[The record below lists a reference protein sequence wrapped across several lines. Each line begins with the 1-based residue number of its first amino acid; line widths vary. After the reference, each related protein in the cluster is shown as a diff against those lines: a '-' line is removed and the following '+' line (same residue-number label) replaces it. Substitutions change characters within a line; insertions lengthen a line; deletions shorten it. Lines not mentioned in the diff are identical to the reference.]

1 MAIKIQLINCAQDP
15 TIQKPEESAATMLKE
30 RFEEEFEKYPDAK
43 GTLYILRSISIF
55 GYKIRDIDLVL
66 IAKLDNFRYRN
77 KILTMN
83 YGELCNLSIDSFIC
97 NIELKDVTSI
107 FDENGNQRL
116 WKLATAYVYNYKK
129 SGKKDIT
136 EQAFDQMNSFR
147 EYMYDTIGISPFMVD
162 MIWFRGLRHDQLAE
176 LRGNEKDN
184 ALAVDFSFKQLIE
197 TMLLRMNVE
206 RDQNGIYHLDSFK
219 GSKNDIS
226 SLTKF
231 LCEKR
236 EARGLTKKK
245 FELLSQSSFD
255 INYLKQGVGEKLK
268 ILTGRAGTGKT
279 IQLLQLAFH
288 LADTTNQK
296 RCLLLTYNNALVS
309 DIRRLIDFSNIP
321 VGMDC
326 RTVSVQTV
334 DSFFVQLL
342 KLFEIVKAKDLIPTS
357 NNYEKEFNAALK
369 VFYLKILKDLND
381 NDVIALKDMADSF
394 VDWDYILIDEAQDW
408 PDLHKNVLY
417 KLYGTKRIV
426 VADGVDQFIMSKSR
440 QDWSIGINALEVIK
454 PKEMVVEMRQKAF
467 LVLFLNAFSRELNL
481 GWEIKPNYNL
491 TGGSIDIYSGYSS
504 DIHSELYNHCRKSG
518 CENYDILIL
527 VPRTQVE
534 KDANGERHFRKA
546 EAYSRAN
553 IAIFDGTNT
562 STRHRYPTKD
572 VARLYQYHSCRGL
585 EGWIT
590 VCFEFDEL
598 IRCMLEDICVEEIRE
613 RYPGLSIEEGK
624 KRFVYTWALMPL
636 TRPVDSLVITLKDP
650 NSEIGVI
657 LKNLSNQFSDFMT
670 WHIN

>member
-15 TIQKPEESAATMLKE
+15 SIQKPEESAATMLKE
-30 RFEEEFEKYPDAK
+30 RFEDEFKKYPEAK

-66 IAKLDNFRYRN
+66 IAKFENFSYRN
-77 KILTMN
+77 KIFTKN
-83 YGELCNLSIDSFIC
+83 YGEVCNLNIDSFIC
-97 NIELKDVTSI
+97 NIELKDVSSI
-107 FDENGNQRL
+107 YDNNGNQRL

-147 EYMYDTIGISPFMVD
+147 EYMLDTIGISPFMAD
-162 MIWFRGLRHDQLAE
+162 MIWFRGLRRDQLAE

-184 ALAVDFSFKQLIE
+184 ALAVDFSFKELIE
-197 TMLLRMNVE
+197 TLLLRMNVE
-206 RDQNGIYHLDSFK
+206 KDGNGIYHLDSFY
-219 GSKNDIS
+219 GTNDNIS
-226 SLTKF
+226 SLTNC
-231 LCEKR
+231 LCEKK
-236 EARGLTKKK
+236 EAQGLTKKK

-255 INYLKQGVGEKLK
+255 INNLKQGVGDKLK
-268 ILTGRAGTGKT
+268 IITGRAGTGKT

-288 LADTTNQK
+288 LADATNQK

-321 VGMDC
+321 VGMDS

-342 KLFEIVKAKDLIPTS
+342 KLFEIIKEKELIPTS
-357 NNYEKEFNAALK
+357 NNYVVKFDEALE
-369 VFYLKILKDLND
+369 VFYQKILKDLDD
-381 NDVIALKDMADSF
+381 NDVLALKDMTDCF
-394 VDWDYILIDEAQDW
+394 IDWDYILIDEAQDW
-408 PDLHKNVLY
+408 PDLHKKVLF
-417 KLYGTKRIV
+417 KLYGTSRIV
-426 VADGVDQFIMSKSR
+426 VADGVDQFVMSSSK
-440 QDWSIGINALEVIK
+440 QDWSKDIKSSEIIK
-454 PKEMVVEMRQKAF
+454 PREMDVEMRQKAF
-467 LVLFLNAFSRELNL
+467 LVEFLNAFSRELNL
-481 GWEIKPNYNL
+481 GWKIKPNYGL

-504 DIHSELYNHCRKSG
+504 DIHSDLYNHCRRSG
-518 CENYDILIL
+518 CENYDMLIL
-527 VPRTQVE
+527 VPRTQVV
-534 KDANGERHFRKA
+534 KNDNGESHFRLA
-546 EAYSRAN
+546 EAYARAN

-562 STRHRYPTKD
+562 SNRHRYPTKD
-572 VARLYQYHSCRGL
+572 MARLYQYHSCRGL

-598 IRCMLEDICVEEIRE
+598 IRLMLEDIKDEVIADK
-613 RYPGLSIEEGK
+613 YPGLSLEEGK

-636 TRPVDSLVITLKDP
+636 TRPVDSLVITMKDP

-657 LKNLSNQFSDFMT
+657 LKNLSNQFVDFMT
-670 WHIN
+670 WHID

>member
-30 RFEEEFEKYPDAK
+30 RFEEEFKKYPEAK

-66 IAKLDNFRYRN
+66 IAKFEKFCYKN
-77 KILTMN
+77 KIFTKN
-83 YGELCNLSIDSFIC
+83 YGEICNLNIDSFIC
-97 NIELKDVTSI
+97 NIELKDVSSI
-107 FDENGNQRL
+107 YDENGNKRL
-116 WKLATAYVYNYKK
+116 WKEATAYIYNYKK
-129 SGKKDIT
+129 SGIKNIT

-147 EYMYDTIGISPFMVD
+147 EYMFDTINIKPFMAD
-162 MIWFRGLRHDQLAE
+162 MIWFRGLRRDQLSE

-184 ALAVDFSFKQLIE
+184 ALAVDFSVKQLIE

-206 RDQNGIYHLDSFK
+206 KDGNGIYHLDSFY
-219 GSKNDIS
+219 GTNDDIS
-226 SLTKF
+226 SLTKH
-231 LCEKR
+231 LCEKK
-236 EARGLTKKK
+236 EAQGLTKKK

-255 INYLKQGVGEKLK
+255 INNLKQGVGDKLK

-288 LADTTNQK
+288 LADTVNQK

-309 DIRRLIDFSNIP
+309 DIRRLIDFSHIP
-321 VGMDC
+321 VGMDS

-342 KLFEIVKAKDLIPTS
+342 KLFEIVEENELIPTS
-357 NNYEKEFNAALK
+357 KNYVVKFNAALE
-369 VFYLKILKDLND
+369 VFFQKILKDLSE
-381 NDVIALKDMADSF
+381 NDVLALKDMVDCF
-394 VDWDYILIDEAQDW
+394 IDWDYILIDEAQDW
-408 PDLHKNVLY
+408 PDLHKKVLF

-426 VADGVDQFIMSKSR
+426 VADGVDQFIMSSSK
-440 QDWSIGINALEVIK
+440 QDWSKDINSSEINK
-454 PKEMVVEMRQKAF
+454 PKEMDVEMRQKAC
-467 LVLFLNAFSRELNL
+467 LVEFLNAFSRELNI
-481 GWEIKPNYNL
+481 GWKIKPNYSL

-504 DIHSELYNHCRKSG
+504 NIHSDLYNHCRRSG
-518 CENYDILIL
+518 CENYDMLIL

-534 KDANGERHFRKA
+534 ENANGERHFRLA
-546 EAYSRAN
+546 EAYERAN

-562 STRHRYPTKD
+562 SNRHRYPTKD
-572 VARLYQYHSCRGL
+572 MARLYQYHSCRGL

-598 IRCMLEDICVEEIRE
+598 IRLMLEDINDEVIADK
-613 RYPGLSIEEGK
+613 YPGLSLEEGK

-636 TRPVDSLVITLKDP
+636 TRPVDSLVITLKNP

-657 LKNLSNQFSDFMT
+657 LKNLSNQFVDFMT
-670 WHIN
+670 WHID